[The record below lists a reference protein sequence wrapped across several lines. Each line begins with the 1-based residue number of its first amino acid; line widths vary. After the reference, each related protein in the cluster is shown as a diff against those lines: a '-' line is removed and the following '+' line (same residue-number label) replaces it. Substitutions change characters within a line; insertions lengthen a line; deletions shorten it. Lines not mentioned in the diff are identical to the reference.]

1 MTKVVLDTNI
11 YLSGLIWPESL
22 PGQVLKL
29 ARKRRIEVFC
39 SRFILDELK
48 KILSIKFDYPQ
59 EFSQRYI
66 EELLK
71 FVKIVKPQVAISVIS
86 KKDDDNRILECALK
100 AKADVLISGDRKHI
114 LPLKKVDGTQ
124 IISAREFIRRFRW
137 K

>member
-48 KILSIKFDYPQ
+48 KILSIKFDYSQ

-71 FVKIVKPQVAISVIS
+71 FVKIVKPQVAISVI
-86 KKDDDNRILECALK
+86 KEKDDDNRILECALK
-100 AKADVLISGDRKHI
+100 AKVDVLISGDRKHL
-114 LPLKKVDGTQ
+114 LPLKDFRGIK
-124 IISAREFIRRFRW
+124 IISAREFLET
-137 K
+137 KKS